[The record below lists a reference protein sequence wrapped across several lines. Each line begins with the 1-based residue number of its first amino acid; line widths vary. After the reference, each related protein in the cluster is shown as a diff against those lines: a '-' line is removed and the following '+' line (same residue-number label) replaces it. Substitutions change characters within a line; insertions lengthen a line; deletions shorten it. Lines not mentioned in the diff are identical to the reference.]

1 MKTIGIFTNNE
12 STALKVA
19 TNIIN
24 DYKKIGVTVTKQI
37 RTNFNLYI
45 EFSDGTN
52 VKWIKPNLNSR
63 GQKVTDGYID
73 ISTCSLEAIS
83 TIIQP
88 SVINLKN
95 DPEIIIIDP
104 NSDYKDYD
112 LDTLIDRLEKIRY
125 IKGNIT
131 DIGWYDDDYG
141 WQTIKGVNISSD
153 NSLSFAAPV

>member
-12 STALKVA
+12 LTALRTA
-19 TNIIN
+19 TDIIN
-24 DYKKIGVTVTKQI
+24 DYKKVGVTVTKQI
-37 RTNFNLYI
+37 RTNSNLYI
-45 EFSDGTN
+45 EFSDDTK

-95 DPEIIIIDP
+95 DPEIIIIDA
-104 NSDYKDYD
+104 NSDNKDYD

-131 DIGWYDDDYG
+131 DICWFDDSYG
-141 WQTIKGVNISSD
+141 WQTIKSVNMLND
-153 NSLSFAAPV
+153 NCLSFVAPV

>member
-12 STALKVA
+12 LTALRTA
-19 TNIIN
+19 TDIIN
-24 DYKKIGVTVTKQI
+24 DYKKVGVTVTKQI
-37 RTNFNLYI
+37 RNDSNLHI
-45 EFSDGTN
+45 EFSNGTN

-73 ISTCSLEAIS
+73 VSTCSLEAIS

-104 NSDYKDYD
+104 NSDNKDYD

-131 DIGWYDDDYG
+131 DICWHDDDYG
-141 WQTIKGVNISSD
+141 WQTIKGVNISSS
-153 NSLSFAAPV
+153 NCLSFVAPV